1 MQTLTSRFTL
11 PAPEFEFAGFSWP
24 RRVAAL
30 PYGTLQSRILRRS
43 VRTTSHYCHAPKP
56 ITGGEHPG
64 RGGYHPNFPDRPFGL
79 RWAWADEVLPHA
91 IKHTGWYMDSEGYE
105 SIRGMILR
113 LPRGRGWLA
122 AASGAGRDHFPDD
135 VKDHLRRIAR
145 AVTYHSDKGYA
156 LRPKYA
162 RQSAMRR
169 LAQEVANRDGSG
181 FYGPQPAHKAAV

>member
-1 MQTLTSRFTL
+1 MQTMTSRFTL

-24 RRVAAL
+24 RLVAAL
-30 PYGTLQSRILRRS
+30 PYGTLQSRMLRRS

-122 AASGAGRDHFPDD
+122 GASMDVGMMAECDGHIYDDERDAALAADD
-135 VKDHLRRIAR
+135 LARRIGELNRECEEEDAD
-145 AVTYHSDKGYA
+145 AGYDEGDDFDPDA
-156 LRPKYA
+156 FDA
-162 RQSAMRR
+162 
-169 LAQEVANRDGSG
+169 EV
-181 FYGPQPAHKAAV
+181 